1 MYAYH
6 TFFRCNIALLCDKI
20 ITFRCISRE
29 IRVRMHMH
37 TCDWDD
43 AIYTLRQPIQLPP
56 ISWHR
61 HDKWYMYM
69 YLWSSNT
76 QHAPAFLC
84 SPYLYPGWQP
94 RNELQLYNCT
104 MYNVHHPMYH
114 MIICQMQISCTTT
127 TCITD
132 HWSLIT
138 DRWSAIRS
146 QHRNCT
152 KMTCPAFSFCS
163 CLYPGPCWTT
173 TKYCMHL
180 CIATPYIYIRTST
193 LLRMHMPHLYSY
205 KYDIQCTNF
214 VCTYSMYV
222 IIFPSRTALHV
233 YSIFG
238 FSIHLG
244 TNQIR
249 VVESFIRVRN
259 ETSHPG

>member
-1 MYAYH
+1 
-6 TFFRCNIALLCDKI
+6 
-20 ITFRCISRE
+20 
-29 IRVRMHMH
+29 
-37 TCDWDD
+37 
-43 AIYTLRQPIQLPP
+43 
-56 ISWHR
+56 
-61 HDKWYMYM
+61 
-69 YLWSSNT
+69 
-76 QHAPAFLC
+76 
-84 SPYLYPGWQP
+84 
-94 RNELQLYNCT
+94 
-104 MYNVHHPMYH
+104 
-114 MIICQMQISCTTT
+114 
-127 TCITD
+127 
-132 HWSLIT
+132 
-138 DRWSAIRS
+138 
-146 QHRNCT
+146 
-152 KMTCPAFSFCS
+152 MTCPAFSFCS

-259 ETSHPG
+259 ETSHPGQERNETKRNEKQNIRVPGLVKSLSGLRPKPVNRVRNETISGLLLFKTMTQVYYI

>member
-1 MYAYH
+1 MSMY
-6 TFFRCNIALLCDKI
+6 I
-20 ITFRCISRE
+20 IPCIIWSYDHD
-29 IRVRMHMH
+29 HM
-37 TCDWDD
+37 
-43 AIYTLRQPIQLPP
+43 
-56 ISWHR
+56 
-61 HDKWYMYM
+61 
-69 YLWSSNT
+69 SN
-76 QHAPAFLC
+76 ANFL
-84 SPYLYPGWQP
+84 YY
-94 RNELQLYNCT
+94 NDLYN
-104 MYNVHHPMYH
+104 
-114 MIICQMQISCTTT
+114 
-127 TCITD
+127 
-132 HWSLIT
+132 WSLIT

-259 ETSHPG
+259 EMKNKTSGSCQVFIRVKNETSNPG